1 MINPMIH
8 PHPFT
13 NRKPRSVGGLRSYTT
28 EEIEELVKNKQP
40 CYHRTHNNDGSALP
54 FNGII
59 VYF

>member
-1 MINPMIH
+1 MSQAMIH

-13 NRKPRSVGGLRSYTT
+13 NRKPRAVGGLRSYTP
-28 EEIEELVKNKQP
+28 EEIAEEVKNRQP
-40 CYHRTHNNDGSALP
+40 CYHRTHNNDGSKLP